1 MLVKNFACAV
11 KNIPL
16 LFFKLFTTKRIYP
29 EEMTEERVS
38 TVADGPVR
46 WNCAVDDYCDK
57 LAVDRPNT
65 VDSAD

>member
-1 MLVKNFACAV
+1 
-11 KNIPL
+11 
-16 LFFKLFTTKRIYP
+16 
-29 EEMTEERVS
+29 MTEERVS